1 MAAPART
8 SSSSIPCRTN
18 PNLKRSEISDP
29 MRRSFSGNPFSKPSI
44 VTNPRSFN
52 PSTPANSPSDFPRRH
67 STGRESIASLRDSDK
82 ENSKDQNPKP
92 TRVRSPAPSKVTKN
106 FMSPTISAASKMNAS
121 PRKKILAEKNDSV
134 RSSVSFSDVKGLT
147 MEDNE
152 STPEIALK
160 KKKVS
165 FSDVQSI
172 IMDDEY
178 TPEIGLYQKKASSEH
193 VKSIIMEDNVSTSEL
208 TPQIGLEQKN
218 ADVLHDSSS
227 CNHEDEE
234 PLKGN
239 ANFDYKESTNDYD
252 SFPETVTD
260 EKDSVNVDPTFKISP
275 RVYISPSCPV
285 LAPLD
290 ADPSM
295 PPYDPKTNFL
305 SPRPQFL
312 HYRPNPRI
320 DLYREREGMQLEEHF
335 ASESCSDTDV
345 TEETQSEGSQ
355 RESEDISSEETSK
368 EEDEEE
374 EELHVSEPNPIAPDL
389 VEESVHA
396 KRMSKPRF
404 STRSKFISLL
414 LVLAFAYFSIQAANS
429 PAFIPS
435 MVEELSLLN
444 VHIPPEETDAGTAI
458 FDEKYYGEIEAEEA
472 VDEDDHEQED
482 QEDDAYENV
491 EQVPEIEAEDAVDE
505 DDDEKEDQED
515 DAYENVEQVPEEHD
529 EVNKGVGDMLEE
541 PEAMIELDHLEAEEN
556 KGVEGIEAMIELD
569 HLEAEENKGVELIAA
584 QFDAEHQT
592 EGVELAAQS
601 DAEHQSNVNYN
612 DQPSIIPQATENQP
626 EVSKAVEPEGND
638 LNQIAEEVL
647 SKEAESDNPKIEA
660 STDSYL
666 TSEAVTAATSR
677 PEDQFLTKNTMAF
690 SVLVLCLL
698 AAIAFIYTRREKPSM
713 PTAAAVTVEQPI
725 PAKKSEYSLVS
736 VGSKDTNIESKK
748 VLKESNSYQSQETKS
763 RKTDRRESLAS
774 SDYSMGSASYGSFT
788 TYEKLPS
795 KHGGGDEEIVT
806 PVRRSSRIR
815 KQVTSP

>member
-121 PRKKILAEKNDSV
+121 PRKKILAEKNDPV
-134 RSSVSFSDVKGLT
+134 RSSVSFSDVRGLT

-160 KKKVS
+160 KKKKLILAGS
-165 FSDVQSI
+165 
-172 IMDDEY
+172 
-178 TPEIGLYQKKASSEH
+178 
-193 VKSIIMEDNVSTSEL
+193 
-208 TPQIGLEQKN
+208 
-218 ADVLHDSSS
+218 
-227 CNHEDEE
+227 
-234 PLKGN
+234 LK
-239 ANFDYKESTNDYD
+239 
-252 SFPETVTD
+252 
-260 EKDSVNVDPTFKISP
+260 I
-275 RVYISPSCPV
+275 
-285 LAPLD
+285 
-290 ADPSM
+290 
-295 PPYDPKTNFL
+295 
-305 SPRPQFL
+305 
-312 HYRPNPRI
+312 
-320 DLYREREGMQLEEHF
+320 
-335 ASESCSDTDV
+335 
-345 TEETQSEGSQ
+345 
-355 RESEDISSEETSK
+355 
-368 EEDEEE
+368 
-374 EELHVSEPNPIAPDL
+374 
-389 VEESVHA
+389 
-396 KRMSKPRF
+396 F
-404 STRSKFISLL
+404 STGCMLE
-414 LVLAFAYFSIQAANS
+414 
-429 PAFIPS
+429 PAK
-435 MVEELSLLN
+435 
-444 VHIPPEETDAGTAI
+444 ETDAGTAI

-482 QEDDAYENV
+482 QEDEAYENV
-491 EQVPEIEAEDAVDE
+491 EQVSEEEPDE
-505 DDDEKEDQED
+505 
-515 DAYENVEQVPEEHD
+515 VEQ
-529 EVNKGVGDMLEE
+529 GG
-541 PEAMIELDHLEAEEN
+541 EAMIELDHLEAEEN
-556 KGVEGIEAMIELD
+556 KGVEGIEPVIELDHLEAEEKKGVEAAIEGEAMIELD
-569 HLEAEENKGVELIAA
+569 HLEAEENKGVELVVA
-584 QFDAEHQT
+584 QFDAEHQN

-626 EVSKAVEPEGND
+626 DVSKSAEPEGND

-690 SVLVLCLL
+690 SLLVLCLL
-698 AAIAFIYTRREKPSM
+698 AAIAFIYTRREKSSM
-713 PTAAAVTVEQPI
+713 PKAAAVTVEQPI
-725 PAKKSEYSLVS
+725 LAKKSEYSLGS
-736 VGSKDTNIESKK
+736 VGSKDTNIERLSSRNRQTVVDMANDSCPSEMSSCHKTSSSSSSYSKK

-763 RKTDRRESLAS
+763 RKTYRRESLAS
-774 SDYSMGSASYGSFT
+774 SDQSMGSASYGSFT